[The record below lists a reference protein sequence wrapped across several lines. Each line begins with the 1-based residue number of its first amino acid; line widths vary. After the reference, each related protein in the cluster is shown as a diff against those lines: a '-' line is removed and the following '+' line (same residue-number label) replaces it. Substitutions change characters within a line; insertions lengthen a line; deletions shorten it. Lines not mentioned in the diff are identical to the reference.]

1 MGTPKP
7 MLKVGNRTFL
17 EHMIS
22 TLKGGGC
29 EKILVCLPDEH
40 GPIAAKT
47 LQAGGTVILN
57 TNPKNGPISSLQVAI
72 AHLNPEISGVLFC
85 PVDYP
90 LVTVQTIQT
99 LVSSFKTIRAPV
111 TLPTFKGKKG
121 HPVIFHRDLFQEL
134 LEDDLPEGARTVVIK
149 NLANANLID
158 IDDNGVTIDID
169 DLATYR
175 RHFPKEYR
183 ARFSAR

>member
-7 MLKVGNRTFL
+7 MLKIGNRTFL

-22 TLKGGGC
+22 NLKEGGC
-29 EKILVCLPDEH
+29 DNILVCLPDKH

-47 LQAGGTVILN
+47 LEAGGSVIYN
-57 TNPKNGPISSLQVAI
+57 MDPGDGPITSLQTAI
-72 AHLNPEISGVLFC
+72 AHLNPKVAGVLFC

-90 LVTVQTIQT
+90 LVTIQTIQT
-99 LVSSFKTIRAPV
+99 LVENFKKIKALL
-111 TLPTFKGKKG
+111 TLPVFKGKRG
-121 HPVIFHRDLFQEL
+121 HPVIFHRNLFAEL
-134 LEDDLPEGARTVVIK
+134 LENDLPEGARSVVLK
-149 NLANANLID
+149 NISSANLVD

-169 DLATYR
+169 NLSTYR
-175 RHFPKEYR
+175 RHFPGEYR